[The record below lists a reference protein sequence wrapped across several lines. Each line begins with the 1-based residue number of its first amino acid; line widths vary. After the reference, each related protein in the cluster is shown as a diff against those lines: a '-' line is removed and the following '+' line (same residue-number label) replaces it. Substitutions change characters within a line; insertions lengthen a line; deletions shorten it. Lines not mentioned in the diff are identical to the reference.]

1 MRAAEAARSTAS
13 LIDTTVKNVQEG
25 VGLLKKA
32 SDAFTEVS
40 GSTDKTGLLL
50 ENVDSASRELAQ
62 EIEQVNKAVSE
73 MDKVVQQNAASA
85 EESAAA
91 SEQMN
96 AQSQQMR
103 GVVNSLVSLVGET
116 LMDER
121 KQSQRTDEVIL
132 PPAKSEE
139 AILAIHPHSS
149 ERARSSERGILASSR
164 ESIPKTPPAR
174 VTKG

>member
-1 MRAAEAARSTAS
+1 M
-13 LIDTTVKNVQEG
+13 
-25 VGLLKKA
+25 GLLKKA
-32 SDAFTEVS
+32 SDAFSEVS

-91 SEQMN
+91 SEEMN
-96 AQSQQMR
+96 AQAQQMR
-103 GVVNSLVSLVGET
+103 GVVNSLVSLVGGT

-121 KQSQRTDEVIL
+121 NTAQQTAEVSLPLGGVNQSRKYAL
-132 PPAKSEE
+132 
-139 AILAIHPHSS
+139 
-149 ERARSSERGILASSR
+149 
-164 ESIPKTPPAR
+164 
-174 VTKG
+174 